1 MDLNVLIQPKVVEKK
16 EGTFLLDDKNQIV
29 LKGTDVSLDTGK
41 WLQENIEKKLGIHLM
56 LNRSLENIHGRHIY
70 LKVEKGIRESYELSI
85 DKECIK
91 ICGGDAAGLF
101 YGVNTLCE
109 LIASHYLE
117 LPCVLIEDA
126 PFFSVRGFYHD
137 VTRGKVPTLDTLKK
151 LVDIAA
157 FYKLNQLQL
166 YVEHSFAFASQ
177 SEVWMEADPLTAEE
191 ILLLDEYCQRRHI
204 ELVPSLS
211 TFGHLYEALSSK
223 TFHHLCEL
231 EGTLKDEHSFIDRQR
246 HHTLDVENPE
256 SLEFVRTMLEQFVP
270 LFSSNK
276 FNICADETFDLG
288 EGKNKEKAKSLGKG
302 RLYVD
307 FLNKII
313 EIVYA
318 YDKQVLFWGDIIINY
333 PELMNEVSSD
343 AICLDWDYSK
353 HPSEEKRAII
363 AQSGRTEYLCP
374 SVVGWNTF
382 MNDMDTAYSNIAT
395 MVDYGK
401 KYNVEGILN
410 TDWGDYG
417 HINLF
422 ANLLPGMLYGA
433 TLSWNPDC
441 YDTVTSFNEKVSKLY
456 YEDSTN
462 QLVVFLQQLYDL
474 QAITFREVIWWIE
487 RNDFE
492 QIKLFSEQEVHEK
505 YNKSVAIQRQLMHY
519 LHKVSSDKR
528 LDIEEFIVSAKG
540 VELFNALYLILKKY
554 ALNEP
559 IEELILN
566 PEELAVKFEYWFQDY
581 SRLWRMRNKESEL
594 FRIKDTFVAI
604 GRKLRD
610 LK

>member
-1 MDLNVLIQPKVVEKK
+1 MDLKVLVQPKAVEQK
-16 EGTFLLDDKNQIV
+16 EGTFLLDYKSQIILEGEHV
-29 LKGTDVSLDTGK
+29 NLDTGK
-41 WLQENIEKKLGIHLM
+41 WLQENIEKTLGIRLM
-56 LNRSLENIHGRHIY
+56 LNRSLNNIHGRHIY
-70 LKVEKGIRESYELSI
+70 LKIEHGACESYQLTI
-85 DKECIK
+85 DKECIC
-91 ICGGDAAGLF
+91 ICAADPAGLF

-109 LIASHYLE
+109 LMATYQVA
-117 LPCVLIEDA
+117 LPCLFIEDA
-126 PFFSVRGFYHD
+126 PFFPVRGFYHD
-137 VTRGKVPTLDTLKK
+137 VTRGKVPTLETLKK

-166 YVEHSFAFASQ
+166 YVEHSFAFSSQ
-177 SEVWMEADPLTAEE
+177 SEVWMEADPLNAEE
-191 ILLLDEYCQRRHI
+191 ILLLDEYCQKRHI

-211 TFGHLYEALSSK
+211 TFGHLYEALSSRS
-223 TFHHLCEL
+223 FHHLCEL
-231 EGTLKDEHSFIDRQR
+231 EGSLKDERSFIDRQR
-246 HHTLDVENPE
+246 HHTLDVDNPE
-256 SLEFVRTMLEQFVP
+256 SLEFVKDMLAQFIP

-288 EGKNKEKAKSLGKG
+288 EGKNKKKAQTLGKG

-313 EIVYA
+313 EIVKS

-333 PELMNEVSSD
+333 PELMHEVSND

-353 HPSEEKRAII
+353 CPAEEKRAII

-382 MNDMDTAYSNIAT
+382 MNDMDTAYSNITT
-395 MVDYGK
+395 MIDYGK
-401 KYNVEGILN
+401 KYHVEGILN

-433 TLSWNPDC
+433 AMSWNPDC
-441 YDTVTSFNEKVSKLY
+441 RDTLTDFNAKVSEHY
-456 YEDSTN
+456 YGDSTG
-462 QLVVFLQQLYDL
+462 QLVVLLQQLYGL

-492 QIKLFSEQEVHEK
+492 QIKSYSEKEVHQK
-505 YNKSVAIQRQLMHY
+505 YHKSIEIEGQLMGY
-519 LHKVSSDKR
+519 LKKVSADKR
-528 LDIEEFIVSAKG
+528 VDIEEFIVSTKG
-540 VELFNALYLILKKY
+540 VELFNALYLIVKKY
-554 ALNEP
+554 ELNEP
-559 IEELILN
+559 IEQLIFE
-566 PEELAVKFEYWFQDY
+566 PKVLAEAIEYWFQDY

-594 FRIKDTFVAI
+594 FRIKDTMVSI
-604 GRKLRD
+604 CKKLREF
-610 LK
+610 